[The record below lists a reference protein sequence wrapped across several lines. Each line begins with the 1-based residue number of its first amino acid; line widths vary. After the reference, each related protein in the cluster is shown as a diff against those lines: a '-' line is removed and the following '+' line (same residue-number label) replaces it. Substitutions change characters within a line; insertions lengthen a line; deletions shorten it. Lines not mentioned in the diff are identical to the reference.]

1 MANLNKIIFLLLAML
16 LCNLTVTAHDF
27 EVDGIYYLK
36 NGSEATVTFK
46 GTNCD
51 SYFNEY
57 SENVIIPSTVYY
69 NGFTYSVTSIGYDAF
84 RGCGV
89 TSVAMPNSITSIGSA
104 AFYGI
109 KGLTNINIP
118 NSVTS
123 IGSAAFDG
131 CI

>member
-1 MANLNKIIFLLLAML
+1 MTMKTKLLGHFQKPCLMVFLLALSL
-16 LCNLTVTAHDF
+16 FSSSSFAHDF

-89 TSVAMPNSITSIGSA
+89 TSVAITITEIVHPITQKAKRSGA
-104 AFYGI
+104 NHWANPV
-109 KGLTNINIP
+109 L
-118 NSVTS
+118 
-123 IGSAAFDG
+123 
-131 CI
+131 